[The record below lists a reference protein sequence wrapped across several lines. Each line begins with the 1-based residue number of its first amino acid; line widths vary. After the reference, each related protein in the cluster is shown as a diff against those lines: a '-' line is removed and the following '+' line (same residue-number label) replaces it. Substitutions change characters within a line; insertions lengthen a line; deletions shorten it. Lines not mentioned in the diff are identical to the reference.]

1 MSCTSDPF
9 SCSNLNETQGD
20 GPGTANQSGLVWEVE
35 KVLTGIGDRP
45 CWNFSQYD
53 DFNVLNAQACAQPR
67 PSLSPFPAFLLSL
80 VRFCR
85 LDRRLLDVRAQTT
98 IGP

>member
-53 DFNVLNAQACAQPR
+53 DFNVLNAQACACNQG
-67 PSLSPFPAFLLSL
+67 LPFPPFHALMC
-80 VRFCR
+80 V
-85 LDRRLLDVRAQTT
+85 RRL
-98 IGP
+98 

>member
-53 DFNVLNAQACAQPR
+53 DFNVLNAQACACNQGLPF
-67 PSLSPFPAFLLSL
+67 PPFPARLTGRGL
-80 VRFCR
+80 VY
-85 LDRRLLDVRAQTT
+85 LRRL
-98 IGP
+98 

>member
-53 DFNVLNAQACAQPR
+53 DFNVLNAQACACNQAF
-67 PSLSPFPAFLLSL
+67 LSPAFPA
-80 VRFCR
+80 
-85 LDRRLLDVRAQTT
+85 LLDGWSWSA
-98 IGP
+98 

>member
-53 DFNVLNAQACAQPR
+53 DFNVLNAQACACNQAF
-67 PSLSPFPAFLLSL
+67 PFPLFKTPPAS
-80 VRFCR
+80 R
-85 LDRRLLDVRAQTT
+85 LIMVCLMCMRRL
-98 IGP
+98 